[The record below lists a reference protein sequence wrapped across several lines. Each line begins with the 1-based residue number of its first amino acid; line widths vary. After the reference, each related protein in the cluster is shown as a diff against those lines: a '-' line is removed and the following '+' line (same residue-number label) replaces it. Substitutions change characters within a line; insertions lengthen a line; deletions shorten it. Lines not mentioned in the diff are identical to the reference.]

1 MKVRS
6 TGNTTWHRAI
16 GLALATI
23 AGIGAIGSDPQPA
36 SAQLSNDE
44 ALTSSAEE
52 RRIRLL
58 EIPDAFERAF
68 FEHDP
73 NYYDNQDF
81 ERRLSW
87 FTTSYT
93 ENEIERDGSLVDTVY
108 QDLIRQ
114 QALDSPPIRTSDL
127 INPFDSSLNTMP
139 RAGINP
145 PIRGSEF
152 AIPYN

>member
-6 TGNTTWHRAI
+6 IGNTTWHRAI
-16 GLALATI
+16 SLTLATI
-23 AGIGAIGSDPQPA
+23 AGIGAIGAHSQPA
-36 SAQLSNDE
+36 SAQLSDDE

-73 NYYDNQDF
+73 NYFDNQNF
-81 ERRLSW
+81 ERRLGW
-87 FTTSYT
+87 FTTNYT
-93 ENEIERDGSLVDTVY
+93 ENEIERDGHLVNTVY
-108 QDLIRQ
+108 QDLMRQ
-114 QALDSPPIRTSDL
+114 QSLDSPPIRTSDL
-127 INPFDSSLNTMP
+127 ANPFDSSLNTMP

-152 AIPYN
+152 AIPNN

>member
-6 TGNTTWHRAI
+6 ISHTTWHRAI
-16 GLALATI
+16 GLALVTI
-23 AGIGAIGSDPQPA
+23 AGIGAIGASPQPA
-36 SAQLSNDE
+36 AAQQSDDE

-52 RRIRLL
+52 RRIRVL

-73 NYYDNQDF
+73 NYFDNQDF
-81 ERRLSW
+81 ERRLGW

-93 ENEIERDGSLVDTVY
+93 ENEIERDGSLVNTVY
-108 QDLIRQ
+108 QDLMRQ
-114 QALDSPPIRTSDL
+114 QSLDSAPIRTSDL
-127 INPFDSSLNTMP
+127 VNPFNSSLNTMP
-139 RAGINP
+139 RAGVNP

-152 AIPYN
+152 AIPNN